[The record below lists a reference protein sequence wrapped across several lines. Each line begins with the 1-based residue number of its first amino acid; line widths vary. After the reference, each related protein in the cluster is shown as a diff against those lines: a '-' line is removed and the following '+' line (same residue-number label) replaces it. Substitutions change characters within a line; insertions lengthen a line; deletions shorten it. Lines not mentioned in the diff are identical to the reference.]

1 MAVLGSVVHGCS
13 GPRPFASGAGFVGA
27 WVGTPVFVVGTAAAR
42 VGLVTGVLPKT
53 GRLSAATVVSVWVPE
68 VGVLR
73 VRASGLIL
81 PAVVTWPG
89 WWKMLEVA
97 GAPGWPCS
105 R

>member
-53 GRLSAATVVSVWVPE
+53 GRLSAATVVSVWVP
-68 VGVLR
+68 
-73 VRASGLIL
+73 
-81 PAVVTWPG
+81 AVVTWPG